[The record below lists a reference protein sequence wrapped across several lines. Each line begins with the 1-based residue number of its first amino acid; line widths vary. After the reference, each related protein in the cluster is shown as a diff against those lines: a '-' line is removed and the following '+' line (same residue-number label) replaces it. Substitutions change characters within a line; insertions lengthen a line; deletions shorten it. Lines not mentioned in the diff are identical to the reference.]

1 MLDISTDLHIYLTGA
16 LLIVM
21 LLNLLLPNMLSKD
34 LNRLVYWMRIGYF
47 GFWMILSMAIF
58 GGIMAYM
65 FTDKKLT
72 LSIDMMILASVV
84 LMFLDGYRAIKNGK
98 LLIQGK
104 EFRSFSSKI
113 ILSEIAIVAATWIVA
128 LWR

>member
-1 MLDISTDLHIYLTGA
+1 MLGISTDLHIYLVGA

-21 LLNLLLPNMLSKD
+21 LLNLLLPNILSKD

-113 ILSEIAIVAATWIVA
+113 VLSEIAIVAATWIVA

>member
-1 MLDISTDLHIYLTGA
+1 MLDISTDLHIYLVGA

-21 LLNLLLPNMLSKD
+21 LLNLLLPNILSKD

-72 LSIDMMILASVV
+72 LSIDIMILASVV

-113 ILSEIAIVAATWIVA
+113 VLSEIAIVAATWIVA

>member
-1 MLDISTDLHIYLTGA
+1 MLGISTDLHIYLVGA

-21 LLNLLLPNMLSKD
+21 LLNLLLPNILSKD

-104 EFRSFSSKI
+104 EFSSFSSKI
-113 ILSEIAIVAATWIVA
+113 VLSEIAIVAATWIVA

>member
-1 MLDISTDLHIYLTGA
+1 MLGISTDLHIYLVGA
-16 LLIVM
+16 LMIVM
-21 LLNLLLPNMLSKD
+21 LLNLLLPIILSKD

-113 ILSEIAIVAATWIVA
+113 VLLEIAIVAATWIVA

>member
-1 MLDISTDLHIYLTGA
+1 MLDISTDLHIYLVGA

-21 LLNLLLPNMLSKD
+21 LLNLLLPNILSKD

-113 ILSEIAIVAATWIVA
+113 VLSEIAIVAATWIVA

>member
-1 MLDISTDLHIYLTGA
+1 MLGISTDLHIYLVGA

-21 LLNLLLPNMLSKD
+21 LLNLLLPNILSKD
-34 LNRLVYWMRIGYF
+34 LNRLVYWIRIGYF

-104 EFRSFSSKI
+104 EFSSFSFKI
-113 ILSEIAIVAATWIVA
+113 VLSEIAIVAATWIVA

>member
-1 MLDISTDLHIYLTGA
+1 MLDISTDLHIYLIGS